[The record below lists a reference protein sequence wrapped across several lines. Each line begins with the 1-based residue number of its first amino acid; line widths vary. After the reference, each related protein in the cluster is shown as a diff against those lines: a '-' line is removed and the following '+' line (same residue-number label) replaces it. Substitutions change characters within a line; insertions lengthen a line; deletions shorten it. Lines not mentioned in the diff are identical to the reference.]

1 MIGVGVTVLV
11 NGMMMNREETVMCY
25 RVFVRDWWLYNPDV
39 VGGVEPGPGPRL
51 VIHKHIE
58 TEEEARTICHA
69 YNSTHNP
76 GPLSRKAEYESY
88 APSGAS
94 ESHQGY
100 ESI

>member
-1 MIGVGVTVLV
+1 MCQ
-11 NGMMMNREETVMCY
+11 ETTSKKCY
-25 RVFVRDWWLYNPDV
+25 RVFVRNWWKRNPCYF
-39 VGGVEPGPGPRL
+39 GGLEPCAGRKT
-51 VIHKHIE
+51 VIHKHVK

-76 GPLSRKAEYESY
+76 GPLFRKAEYESY